1 MMDLSEVRSIVN
13 EHLKP
18 IRDALQLQDWHI
30 DTEYLPIGDNKAAR
44 IRITPRYRKALIQ
57 FDPAAQDDRENV
69 LRNLRHELLHLV
81 LAPFTSYSLAVGEF
95 VPEANS
101 NLDDR
106 LYADACELTVG
117 NLERI
122 LDFGIPFKP
131 WEAEAVKDDA

>member
-1 MMDLSEVRSIVN
+1 MMDLSEVRGIVN

-30 DTEYLPIGDNKAAR
+30 DTEYLAIGDNTAAR

-57 FDPAAQDDRENV
+57 FDPAAQEDRENV

-81 LAPFTSYSLAVGEF
+81 LAPFTAYGLAISEL
-95 VPEANS
+95 VPKTNS
-101 NLDDR
+101 ELDEH
-106 LYADACELTVG
+106 LFSDACELTVG

-122 LDFGIPFKP
+122 LDFGVPFKP
-131 WEAEAVKDDA
+131 WETEAVKDDA